1 MRWVDLSA
9 PAPAVRGRWAL
20 VYATVDA
27 PIDARVAALSSRIR
41 GPVFGCTSS
50 AGVFTPRGFERGA
63 FALIG
68 EEGDAAV
75 EVAVRTCNAVQARRV
90 AREAAQAITAQ
101 LGKRP
106 DALLLHATPGFEE
119 RLVEGLDDAF
129 DGRAPQTFGGSAAD
143 DDLSG
148 KWSAFLGP
156 ERVGEGFVLAG
167 FSSERPVL
175 GSYVAGY
182 VPGRQRGVVTQAS
195 GRVVHE
201 IDHRPAA
208 RVYDEWL
215 GGALGV
221 AVEQGRVVLADTTL
235 HPVGRAIDRVGNV
248 PRYLLSHPH
257 EVLRDGSLSFFTEL
271 AQGDEIVLM
280 IGSAASLLERTEQAA
295 ARALGRGDAK
305 PRGGVLVYCGGC
317 VMAIGDRAREVGT
330 TYHRAIGGAPFIGA
344 ATFGEIGCFT
354 GPTPVNRHGNLMCD
368 TVLFM

>member
-1 MRWVDLSA
+1 MRWLDLSVSL
-9 PAPAVRGRWAL
+9 PAVRGRWAL
-20 VYATVDA
+20 VYSTVDTPIA
-27 PIDARVAALSSRIR
+27 PHAAALASRVR
-41 GPVFGCTSS
+41 GPIFGCTSS

-68 EEGDAAV
+68 EEGDAGA
-75 EVAVRTCNAVQARRV
+75 EVALRSCTAVQARRV
-90 AREAAQAITAQ
+90 AREAALAITAS
-101 LGKRP
+101 LGRRP

-129 DGRAPQTFGGSAAD
+129 DGHAPPTFGGSAAD

-148 KWSAFLGP
+148 KWSIFHGAQSA
-156 ERVGEGFVLAG
+156 REGFVLAA
-167 FSSERPVL
+167 FTADAPIL
-175 GSYVAGY
+175 GSFVAGY
-182 VPGRQRGVVTQAS
+182 VPGRQRGVVTRAS

-201 IDHRPAA
+201 IDHKPAA

-215 GGALGV
+215 SGALAG
-221 AVEQGRVVLADTTL
+221 ALDAGRVVLADTTL

-257 EVLRDGSLSFFTEL
+257 EVRRDGSLTFFTEL

-280 IGSAASLLERTEQAA
+280 IGSAASLLERTDQVV
-295 ARALGRGDAK
+295 ARALGRSDVK

-330 TYHRAIGGAPFIGA
+330 TYSRAIDGSPFIGA
-344 ATFGEIGCFT
+344 ATFGEVGCFT

-368 TVLFM
+368 TLLFT

>member
-1 MRWVDLSA
+1 MRWIDLSSSVSS
-9 PAPAVRGRWAL
+9 VRGRWAL
-20 VYATVDA
+20 VYSTVDA
-27 PIDARVAALSSRIR
+27 PIAAHATTLASRVR

-68 EEGDAAV
+68 EDGDADV
-75 EVAVRTCNAVQARRV
+75 EVQLRTCSAAQARRA
-90 AREAAQAITAQ
+90 AREAAQAIAAK
-101 LGKRP
+101 LGRTP

-119 RLVEGLDDAF
+119 RLIEGLDDAF
-129 DGRAPQTFGGSAAD
+129 GGHAPPTFGGSAAD

-148 KWSAFLGP
+148 KWSVFEGAQTA
-156 ERVGEGFVLAG
+156 REGFLLVG
-167 FSSERPVL
+167 FKSEKPVL
-175 GSYVAGY
+175 GSFVAGY
-182 VPGRQRGVVTQAS
+182 VPGRQRGIVTRAS
-195 GRVVHE
+195 GRVVME

-215 GGALGV
+215 SGALQG
-221 AVEQGRVVLADTTL
+221 ALDEGRVVLADTTL

-257 EVLRDGSLSFFTEL
+257 EVRRDGALTFFTEL

-280 IGSAASLLERTEQAA
+280 IGSAASLLERTDQVVQ
-295 ARALGRGDAK
+295 RAIGRTGAK

-317 VMAIGDRAREVGT
+317 VMAIGDRAKEVGT
-330 TYHRAIGGAPFIGA
+330 TYARAIGGAPFIGA
-344 ATFGEIGCFT
+344 ATFGEVGCFT

-368 TVLFM
+368 TVLFT